1 MQPAF
6 VLAFNAQP
14 DLAATMDIQI
24 PSLAWEP
31 LPDGRFRRVY
41 YLAGNAIVVEVA
53 EGVGALHFFYIAPT
67 SVVAGELEDL
77 LRRSFPRM
85 IGGLV
90 LDAHPTLRRLHDRY
104 RGVIIMH
111 SDPFEAL
118 VLTVLSQ
125 NRTGEIVRKVY
136 PALAARC
143 RGITPRSLTALGTE
157 DLREII
163 RSAGPYK
170 APRLAQTAA
179 RVVAEGEDTFHRRVV
194 AAPGDQAMVYLE
206 SFPGVAHKTAACV
219 LVFSALCTTTL
230 PVDTHLFRVV
240 DRLGLA
246 HHSGTNNK
254 TTREA
259 VINRLLGYGPDVAP
273 AHFLFL
279 LVGRDTC
286 LKAAPSCPVCFLR
299 PFCQFASS
307 SPRIG
312 PAIPAGVPVAV
323 ARTGSPT

>member
-1 MQPAF
+1 MRPAL
-6 VLAFNAQP
+6 VLSFDVQP

-24 PSLAWEP
+24 PSLAWES

-41 YLAGNAIVVEVA
+41 YLAGKAITVEVA
-53 EGVGALHFFYIAPT
+53 EGVGALHFFYTAPT
-67 SVVAGELEDL
+67 SVVASELEAL

-85 IGGLV
+85 IRSLV
-90 LDAHPTLRRLHDRY
+90 LDANPTLRSLHHRY
-104 RGVIIMH
+104 QGVIIMH

-118 VLTVLSQ
+118 VLTILSQ

-136 PALAARC
+136 PALEARC
-143 RGITPRSLTALGTE
+143 RGVTPRSLAMLGAD
-157 DLREII
+157 DLREVI

-179 RVVAEGEDTFHRRVV
+179 RVVVEGEDTFHRRVV
-194 AAPGDQAMVYLE
+194 EAPGGQALAYLE

-219 LVFSALCTTTL
+219 LVFSALSTTTL

-246 HHSGTNNK
+246 HHNGTNNK

-259 VINRLLGYGPDVAP
+259 VITSLFAYGPDLAP

-299 PFCQFASS
+299 PHCQFATS
-307 SPRIG
+307 SPYTRS
-312 PAIPAGVPVAV
+312 ALPAGVPVAA
-323 ARTGSPT
+323 ARTRRHT